1 MKYFYGIYNN
11 NVMKQA
17 LFFILLLPVTLAAQN
32 QDSIN
37 RVLIDSVKHEI
48 TYVTDEPKK
57 LELSVELGIH
67 YNMAGKY
74 DSARIY
80 FNTALNLP
88 GGRESQGGRV
98 VTNLANSYAMEG
110 NRIEALKYY
119 MEALKISEQW
129 IVAGKDRFLG
139 QYNVIRTMANLS
151 EMYYMMGN
159 QKQALYYAEHGKE
172 LLDKWFSSDSLPY
185 LVPQMLYIAGLVYL
199 DRNEPDKAEIILR
212 KVYESADT
220 ICREY
225 IRLYGNPRG
234 MYMYVAYGKEGLARV
249 WLAKK
254 DYDKALEYAAG
265 ALEYAGLHGDP
276 TVTAKI
282 LSAFSDIYLAQGD
295 YEAGGRYA
303 VQAMELFPDYVKV
316 NPEAAFNAATAR
328 LFAGDREEAYNYYR
342 LYSMR
347 MKENTDKHFRETM
360 TGMEIVYETEK
371 KQLRIA
377 DLERQQLLSVFIG
390 IAAGLLAI
398 LIWIIFRQKIKNE
411 QKEKQLAVTNAVFEG
426 EKRERERFTRDLH
439 DGINGMLSAIRI
451 ELAATEHLQNIRDR
465 IDDCIEEIRRLA
477 SGVMPVSLQRYG
489 MKAALEDYCR
499 SFPNVCFHFFG
510 KDRRIDEKIE
520 LVVYYCAYELVHN
533 SVRHSGATAINVQL
547 IQEDNRISLTVQ
559 DNGCGYDGNSFEQGV
574 GLKNLH
580 DRITVLN
587 GKLEITSSPENG
599 TETTIELK
607 I

>member
-1 MKYFYGIYNN
+1 
-11 NVMKQA
+11 MKQM
-17 LFFILLLPVTLAAQN
+17 LFFILLWPLTLAAQH

-37 RVLIDSVKHEI
+37 Q
-48 TYVTDEPKK
+48 
-57 LELSVELGIH
+57 LELSATLGIQ

-74 DSARIY
+74 DSARFY
-80 FNTALNLP
+80 LNRALNLP
-88 GGRESQGGRV
+88 GGREYNGGRLI
-98 VTNLANSYAMEG
+98 TNLANSYAMEG
-110 NRIEALKYY
+110 KRIEALNYY
-119 MEALKISEQW
+119 MEALKISEQM
-129 IVAGKDRFLG
+129 IETDKNRVYGK
-139 QYNVIRTMANLS
+139 YNVIRTMANLS

-159 QKQALYYAEHGKE
+159 QKQALYYAERGKE
-172 LLDKWFSSDSLPY
+172 LLDKWFNGDNMSY
-185 LVPQMLYIAGLVYL
+185 LIPQMLYVAGSVYL
-199 DRNEPDKAEIILR
+199 DRNELDKAEITLQ

-220 ICREY
+220 ICRKY
-225 IRLYGNPRG
+225 IRQSGNPNS

-254 DYDKALEYAAG
+254 KYAKALEYATG
-265 ALEYAGLHGDP
+265 AMEYAERHGDP
-276 TVTAKI
+276 TITAKI
-282 LSAFSDIYLAQGD
+282 LAAFSDIYLAQGN
-295 YEAGGRYA
+295 YEASRRYA
-303 VQAMELFPDYVKV
+303 IQAMELFPDYVKV
-316 NPEAAFNAATAR
+316 NPEAAFNAATGH

-347 MKENTDKHFRETM
+347 MKENTGKHFRETM
-360 TGMEIVYETEK
+360 AGMEIVYETEK
-371 KQLRIA
+371 KELRIA
-377 DLERQQLLSVFIG
+377 DLERQKVLSVFIG
-390 IAAGLLAI
+390 IAIGLLAI
-398 LIWIIFRQKIKNE
+398 MIGIIFRQKIKNK
-411 QKEKQLAVTNAVFEG
+411 QKDMQLTVANAVFEG

-451 ELAATEHLQNIRDR
+451 ELAATEQQQSIRDR
-465 IDDCIEEIRRLA
+465 IDGCIEEIRRLA

-510 KDRRIDEKIE
+510 EDRRIDGKIE

-547 IQEDNRISLTVQ
+547 IQEDDRISLAVQ
-559 DNGCGYDGNSFEQGV
+559 DNGCGYDGKSFGQGV

-607 I
+607 L